1 MRHRL
6 DLIWRAFGTGLFL
19 AIIGVGGS
27 LLAMTV
33 FPLVAV
39 LTRDPDR
46 RRRRIQ
52 YVLHMSFKLYC
63 RAIHLLK
70 VADVRVVG
78 RERLTDLRGTMI
90 VANHPSLLDVV
101 MIMAAV
107 PNVQCVVKGGLWK
120 NPFFRLTVEGAGY
133 IRNDV
138 APEALMQ
145 ACIDTLKAGNNLIV
159 FPEGTRTVRGRAMK
173 LHRGFANIAILAEA
187 DLRLIDI
194 TCEPPLL
201 HKGNPWWKVPAT
213 RTEFLMEVG
222 ERLDIRQFLG
232 YRYRSLSARKL
243 VGVIEAHYAEKFG
256 HGRVGTGSEAV
267 DRLGAEARGF
277 GA

>member
-1 MRHRL
+1 MRWLDHGWRLSVTAAAFAFIFFGGGVLAVTLLPVLALVPGHRRDRPQWVIHRSFRLYIELLQRCGLIRLETEGLEKL
-6 DLIWRAFGTGLFL
+6 DRAEGR
-19 AIIGVGGS
+19 
-27 LLAMTV
+27 
-33 FPLVAV
+33 LV
-39 LTRDPDR
+39 
-46 RRRRIQ
+46 
-52 YVLHMSFKLYC
+52 
-63 RAIHLLK
+63 
-70 VADVRVVG
+70 
-78 RERLTDLRGTMI
+78 

-101 MIMAAV
+101 LLMALL
-107 PNVQCVVKGGLWK
+107 PRVQCIVKHELWAH
-120 NPFFRLTVEGAGY
+120 PFLGPLMRRAGY